1 MELVGTCLLPKKEEK
16 MSDLLYLLPVLPTLA
31 VAMMLF
37 RILLK
42 KHQEA
47 EEKMV
52 AARVASR
59 RAVERSREGR

>member
-1 MELVGTCLLPKKEEK
+1 

-31 VAMMLF
+31 IATMLF